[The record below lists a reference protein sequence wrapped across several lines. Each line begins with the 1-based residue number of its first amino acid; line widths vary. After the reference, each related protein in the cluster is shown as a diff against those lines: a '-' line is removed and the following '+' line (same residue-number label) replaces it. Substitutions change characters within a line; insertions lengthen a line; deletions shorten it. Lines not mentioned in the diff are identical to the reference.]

1 MNLKNLKMYRFFCKI
16 DLQNNLIIVAYM
28 INNANM
34 QPFMKWAGGKTQ
46 IIEDVMSVFPKTM
59 HNYYEPF
66 LGGGSVLLAFL
77 SRVRDGQIAVSG
89 GVYASDLNAN
99 LIHLYKNIQADPEGL
114 IAEVHKLVVE
124 FSECRNEPVN
134 RKAATREEALGAQE
148 SYYFWTRTRFNA
160 LKERASLEASAM
172 LLFMNK
178 TGWRGLYREGPNGF
192 NVPFGNYKNPTI
204 LDADHIRAV
213 STLIKDVIFTSCPF
227 DQSLSLSRIS
237 SGDFVYLDPPY
248 APESAKSFVAYT
260 SAGFGLEHHSKL
272 FKLCHEMTAKNVRI
286 AISNADV
293 RLVRDAFPPP
303 IFKTKII
310 NCRRSIN
317 SKEPDARTNEVL
329 VVNDVDA

>member
-1 MNLKNLKMYRFFCKI
+1 MI
-16 DLQNNLIIVAYM
+16 AYVT
-28 INNANM
+28 NNANM

-46 IIEDVMSVFPKTM
+46 IIEDVMSVFPKEM
-59 HNYYEPF
+59 CNYHEPF

-134 RKAATREEALGAQE
+134 RKAATREEALGSQE
-148 SYYFWTRTRFNA
+148 SYYFWTRARFNA
-160 LKERASLEASAM
+160 LKERASLQASAM

-178 TGWRGLYREGPNGF
+178 TCWRGLYREGPKGF

-213 STLIKDVIFTSCPF
+213 STLIKDVIFTSCNF
-227 DQSLSLSRIS
+227 DVALSRIS

-248 APESAKSFVAYT
+248 APETAKSFVAYT
-260 SAGFGLEHHSKL
+260 SAGFGLVHHSEL
-272 FKLCHEMTAKNVRI
+272 FKLCHGMKTKNVRM

-293 RLVRDAFPPP
+293 QLVRDAFPHPL
-303 IFKTKII
+303 FKTKII

-329 VVNDVDA
+329 VVNFENDVDVDVDAN